1 MTYKYLEVTYDYLR
15 VTYRWHT
22 DDIVVDMNGQ
32 QMTYKYIKVTCK

>member
-22 DDIVVDMNGQ
+22 DDIVVDTNDIRMK
-32 QMTYKYIKVTCK
+32 YKYIRVTCE